1 MTLVHPL
8 REMTPAQH
16 TDRQLPRTLPEGAFM
31 LHTIA
36 DQTTVSCVVL
46 RDPDATSLT
55 KWPLEMLGRNEEV

>member
-16 TDRQLPRTLPEGAFM
+16 TDRQFPRTLPEGAFM
-31 LHTIA
+31 LHIA
-36 DQTTVSCVVL
+36 DQTTVSFVIL

-55 KWPLEMLGRNEEV
+55 KWPLDMLGRNEEV